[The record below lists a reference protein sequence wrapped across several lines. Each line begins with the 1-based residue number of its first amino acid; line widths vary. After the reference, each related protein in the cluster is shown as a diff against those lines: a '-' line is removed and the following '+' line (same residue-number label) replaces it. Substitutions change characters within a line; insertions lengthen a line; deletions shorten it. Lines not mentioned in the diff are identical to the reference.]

1 MKKDGFLTIGKIV
14 GAHGVKGNNKVHS
27 YAESLSVFEPGR
39 SILVIN
45 AQGIEKTFAIK
56 WAKPHGRGALIS
68 LKGIDSRKS
77 AEALI
82 GSELFITQESL
93 PVLEDGSYYWSD
105 IIGLSVFTTDE
116 QCIGRVESIIPT
128 GSNDVY
134 VVKDPSKDQ
143 DNETLIPALESVVLE
158 IDLKHK
164 TMRVDLPEGL

>member
-1 MKKDGFLTIGKIV
+1 VGKNVFLTIGKIV
-14 GAHGVKGNNKVHS
+14 GAHGVKGNIKVHS

-45 AQGIEKTFAIK
+45 AKGIEKTFEIN
-56 WAKPHGRGALIS
+56 WAKPHSRGVLLS
-68 LKGIDSRKS
+68 LRGIDSRKS

-82 GSELFITQESL
+82 GSELFITRDSL
-93 PVLEDGSYYWSD
+93 PELEDGVYYWSD
-105 IIGLSVFTTDE
+105 IIGLSVFTID
-116 QCIGRVESIIPT
+116 QQYIGRVESIIQT

-134 VVKDPSKDQ
+134 VVKDLSRDH

-158 IDLKHK
+158 IDLENN

>member
-1 MKKDGFLTIGKIV
+1 VKKDGFLTIGKIV

>member
-1 MKKDGFLTIGKIV
+1 MFLTIGKIV
-14 GAHGVKGNNKVHS
+14 GAHGVKGNIKVHS

-45 AQGIEKTFAIK
+45 AKGIEKTFEIN
-56 WAKPHGRGALIS
+56 WAKPHSRGVLLS
-68 LKGIDSRKS
+68 LRGIDSRKS

-82 GSELFITQESL
+82 GSELFITRDSL
-93 PVLEDGSYYWSD
+93 PELEDGVYYWSD
-105 IIGLSVFTTDE
+105 IIGLSVFTID
-116 QCIGRVESIIPT
+116 QQYIGRVESIIQT

-134 VVKDPSKDQ
+134 VVKDLSRDH

-158 IDLKHK
+158 IDLENN